1 MLTKYP
7 RSAQQPGDSR
17 TINPFWIDVSEPTE
31 DEIARINAEW
41 GLRVPSRAQLEEI
54 ETSSRLRCDG
64 GVLYLSMPLNVWP
77 AADGATSGPVG
88 FVFSGT
94 LLITVRFA
102 DLRSFARVATRV
114 ESDIGISSSAAVFTA
129 LVEEMADV
137 AADTLEKI
145 AADLVTLSRET
156 FRRSAPRQRSATRLT
171 RLLREGLVTLGNMGE
186 TLSQI
191 RESLLGLG
199 RILDFTGDMAREWL
213 GKEIEQRLKTVR
225 QDLTSLSD
233 FEDHLFEKIHFLLDA
248 LLGFVNAEQNDI
260 FKVLTIASVVGIP
273 PTLIASM
280 YGMNFHNMPEL
291 SWQWGYAYGLTLI
304 ALSTVIPILWFK
316 RRGWW

>member
-7 RSAQQPGDSR
+7 HSTKSRDSSSAKS
-17 TINPFWIDVSEPTE
+17 FWIDLLEPTE
-31 DEIARINAEW
+31 EEISQVNAEW
-41 GLRVPSRAQLEEI
+41 RLKVPSRAQLEEI
-54 ETSSRLRCDG
+54 ETSSRLRCEG
-64 GVLYLSMPLNVWP
+64 AVLYLSMPLNVWP
-77 AADGATSGPVG
+77 AADGVTAGPVG
-88 FVFSGT
+88 FVFSDKV
-94 LLITVRFA
+94 LVSVRFA
-102 DLRSFARVATRV
+102 ELRSFTRVAARAENDRDV
-114 ESDIGISSSAAVFTA
+114 SSSSAVFTA
-129 LVEEMADV
+129 LVEEMADA
-137 AADTLEKI
+137 AADTLEKN

-156 FRRSAPRQRSATRLT
+156 FRRSPPREPRATRLT
-171 RLLREGLVTLGNMGE
+171 RLLRERLVTLGNMGE

-199 RILDFTGDMAREWL
+199 RILDFTGDKGREWL
-213 GKEIEQRLKTVR
+213 GKDIELRLKTVR

-233 FEDHLFEKIHFLLDA
+233 FEEHLFTKIHFLLDA
-248 LLGFVNAEQNDI
+248 VLGFVNTEQNDI

-273 PTLIASM
+273 PTLIASV

>member
-7 RSAQQPGDSR
+7 HSTKSRDSSSAKS
-17 TINPFWIDVSEPTE
+17 FWIDLLEPTE
-31 DEIARINAEW
+31 DEISQVNAEC
-41 GLRVPSRAQLEEI
+41 GLNVPSRAQLEEI
-54 ETSSRLRCDG
+54 ETSSRLRCEG
-64 GVLYLSMPLNVWP
+64 AVLYLSMPLNVWP
-77 AADGATSGPVG
+77 AADGVTSGPVG
-88 FVFSGT
+88 FVFSDKV
-94 LLITVRFA
+94 LVSVRFA
-102 DLRSFARVATRV
+102 ELRSFTRVAARA
-114 ESDIGISSSAAVFTA
+114 ESDRDVSSSSGVFTA
-129 LVEEMADV
+129 LVEEMADA
-137 AADTLEKI
+137 AADTLEKN

-156 FRRSAPRQRSATRLT
+156 FRRSPPREPRATRLT
-171 RLLREGLVTLGNMGE
+171 RLLRERLVTLGNMGE

-199 RILDFTGDMAREWL
+199 RILDFTGDKGREWL
-213 GKEIEQRLKTVR
+213 GKDIEMRLKTVR

-233 FEDHLFEKIHFLLDA
+233 FEEHLFTKIHFLLDA
-248 LLGFVNAEQNDI
+248 VLGFVNTEQNDI

-273 PTLIASM
+273 PTLIASL

>member
-7 RSAQQPGDSR
+7 HSTQQPGDSAAR
-17 TINPFWIDVSEPTE
+17 NTIWIDLSEPTE
-31 DEIARINAEW
+31 EEIAQVNANW
-41 GLRVPSRAQLEEI
+41 GLSVPSRAQLEEI

-77 AADGATSGPVG
+77 AADGATTGPVG
-88 FVFSGT
+88 FAFSSR
-94 LLITVRFA
+94 LLVSVRFS
-102 DLRSFARVATRV
+102 DLKSFARIGMRV
-114 ESDIGISSSAAVFTA
+114 ESDPGISSSAAVFTA
-129 LVEEMADV
+129 LVEEMADA

-145 AADLVTLSRET
+145 AADIMTLSRDT
-156 FRRSAPRQRSATRLT
+156 FRRSAPPQRRATGLT
-171 RLLREGLVTLGNMGE
+171 RLLRERLVTLGSMGE

-199 RILDFTGDMAREWL
+199 RILDFTGDAAREWL
-213 GKEIEQRLKTVR
+213 GKDIHLRLKTVR
-225 QDLTSLSD
+225 QDLASLSD
-233 FEDHLFEKIHFLLDA
+233 FEEHLFTKIHFLLDA
-248 LLGFVNAEQNDI
+248 LLGFVNTEQNDI

-304 ALSTVIPILWFK
+304 ALSIVVPILWFK

>member
-7 RSAQQPGDSR
+7 HSTKPPGSSR
-17 TINPFWIDVSEPTE
+17 TNSFWIDLLEPTD
-31 DEIARINAEW
+31 DEIRQVNAEW
-41 GLRVPSRAQLEEI
+41 GLKVPSRAQLEEI
-54 ETSSRLRCDG
+54 ETSSRLRCEG
-64 GVLYLSMPLNVWP
+64 TVLYLSMPLNVWP
-77 AADGATSGPVG
+77 AADGVSSGPVG
-88 FVFSGT
+88 FVFSNKV
-94 LLITVRFA
+94 LVSVRFA
-102 DLRSFARVATRV
+102 ELRSFTRVAART
-114 ESDIGISSSAAVFTA
+114 ESDRDIASSSAVFAA
-129 LVEEMADV
+129 LVEEMADA

-156 FRRSAPRQRSATRLT
+156 FRRSAPRQPRATRLT
-171 RLLREGLVTLGNMGE
+171 RLLRERLVTLGNMGE

-199 RILDFTGDMAREWL
+199 RILDFTGDKAREWL
-213 GKEIEQRLKTVR
+213 GKDIELRLKTVR

-233 FEDHLFEKIHFLLDA
+233 FEEHLFTKIHFLLDA
-248 LLGFVNAEQNDI
+248 LLGFVNTEQNDI

>member
-1 MLTKYP
+1 
-7 RSAQQPGDSR
+7 
-17 TINPFWIDVSEPTE
+17 
-31 DEIARINAEW
+31 
-41 GLRVPSRAQLEEI
+41 
-54 ETSSRLRCDG
+54 
-64 GVLYLSMPLNVWP
+64 
-77 AADGATSGPVG
+77 
-88 FVFSGT
+88 
-94 LLITVRFA
+94 
-102 DLRSFARVATRV
+102 
-114 ESDIGISSSAAVFTA
+114 
-129 LVEEMADV
+129 
-137 AADTLEKI
+137 
-145 AADLVTLSRET
+145 
-156 FRRSAPRQRSATRLT
+156 
-171 RLLREGLVTLGNMGE
+171 VTLGNMGE

>member
-1 MLTKYP
+1 MLTQYP
-7 RSAQQPGDSR
+7 HLTKPSGSSS
-17 TINPFWIDVSEPTE
+17 TKSFWIDLLEPTD
-31 DEIARINAEW
+31 DEISKVNAEW
-41 GLRVPSRAQLEEI
+41 GLKVPSRAQLEEI
-54 ETSSRLRCDG
+54 ETSSRLRCEG
-64 GVLYLSMPLNVWP
+64 AVLYLSMPLNVWP
-77 AADGATSGPVG
+77 AADGVSSGPVG
-88 FVFSGT
+88 FVFSNKV
-94 LLITVRFA
+94 LVSVRFA
-102 DLRSFARVATRV
+102 ELRSFTRVAARAD
-114 ESDIGISSSAAVFTA
+114 SDRDIASSSAVFAA
-129 LVEEMADV
+129 LVEEMADA

-156 FRRSAPRQRSATRLT
+156 FSRSAPRQPRATRLT
-171 RLLREGLVTLGNMGE
+171 RLLRERLVTLGYMGE

-199 RILDFTGDMAREWL
+199 RILDFTGDKAREWL
-213 GKEIEQRLKTVR
+213 GKDIELRLKTVR

-233 FEDHLFEKIHFLLDA
+233 FEEHLFTKIHFLLDA
-248 LLGFVNAEQNDI
+248 LLGFVNTEQNDI

>member
-1 MLTKYP
+1 MLTAYP
-7 RSAQQPGDSR
+7 HSAKKPSDSP
-17 TINPFWIDVSEPTE
+17 TTKSYWIDLVEPTE
-31 DEIARINAEW
+31 DEIGRVNAQW
-41 GLRVPSRAQLEEI
+41 GLKVPSRAQLEEI
-54 ETSSRLRCDG
+54 ETSSRLRCEG

-77 AADGATSGPVG
+77 AADGVTSGPVG
-88 FVFSGT
+88 FVFSSK
-94 LLITVRFA
+94 LLVSVRFA
-102 DLRSFARVATRV
+102 DLRSFARVATRI
-114 ESDIGISSSAAVFTA
+114 ESDPDIASSAAVFA
-129 LVEEMADV
+129 VLVEEMADA

-156 FRRSAPRQRSATRLT
+156 FRRSAPGQRRATRLT
-171 RLLREGLVTLGNMGE
+171 RLLRERLVSLGNMGE

-191 RESLLGLG
+191 RESLLGLV
-199 RILDFTGDMAREWL
+199 RILDFTCDKAREWL
-213 GKEIEQRLKTVR
+213 SKDIESRLKTVR

-233 FEDHLFEKIHFLLDA
+233 FEEHLFTKIHFLLDA
-248 LLGFVNAEQNDI
+248 VLGFVNTEQNDI

-273 PTLIASM
+273 PTLIASL

-304 ALSTVIPILWFK
+304 ALSTLVPVLWFK